1 MLTAMLTGLSIVSFA
16 DEVKIKV
23 ENASEQS
30 NSEKISVK
38 KTDLVSCFAG
48 MTSCGT
54 TYQICFSRPV
64 ERNSELELEIL
75 DNAEAAAC

>member
-1 MLTAMLTGLSIVSFA
+1 MIRELNPVDCI
-16 DEVKIKV
+16 
-23 ENASEQS
+23 
-30 NSEKISVK
+30 
-38 KTDLVSCFAG
+38 AG